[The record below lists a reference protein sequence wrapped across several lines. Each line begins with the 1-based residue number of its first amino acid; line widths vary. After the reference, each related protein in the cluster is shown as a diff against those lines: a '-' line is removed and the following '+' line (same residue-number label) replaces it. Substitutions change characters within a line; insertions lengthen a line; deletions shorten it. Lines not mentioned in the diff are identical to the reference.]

1 MAEGQHLAETLVA
14 FYAYA
19 NHGVMAPF
27 TRAVAGLSAADAAAE
42 TGHGLRS
49 VWAQV
54 NHVRF
59 WHEATLLQLRALPV
73 DLRAPGVED
82 GWPAVPRAADEASW
96 QAAVARTGA
105 LNEEVAAV
113 VEGLSEAALAEV
125 VVGEYVTRWQVVQSL
140 IAHNT
145 YHTASIVAARRMLG
159 LWPPGA

>member
-1 MAEGQHLAETLVA
+1 
-14 FYAYA
+14 
-19 NHGVMAPF
+19 
-27 TRAVAGLSAADAAAE
+27 
-42 TGHGLRS
+42 
-49 VWAQV
+49 V

-73 DLRAPGVED
+73 DLGAED
-82 GWPAVPRAADEASW
+82 GWPAVPRAADEDSW

-125 VVGEYVTRWQVVQSL
+125 VVGEDVTRWQVVQSL

-145 YHTASIVAARRMLG
+145 YHTASIVAARRVLG